1 MPVDSNFSYD
11 TLYDFHSNFDISEWL
26 SFKQAFP
33 LPHFN
38 IRSLSGNFEDFT
50 TMLTKLYIPF
60 SVIGLSETKIKFGEQ
75 PLINIDLPGYTF
87 VSQNTLSNAGG
98 VGFYVRNDLTF
109 TVLSELSCTTADYEA
124 LWIEIQKRHGHNI
137 ICGVIYRHPNDNL
150 DSVLEYL
157 NSTAERIDQGSKYCA
172 VLGDFKVDLLKI
184 EKHQPTD
191 DFLNTMSSFCFQPQI
206 LQPTRIQIIQLHL
219 LVIYFLIHWSI
230 LQSVVM

>member
-1 MPVDSNFSYD
+1 MKLAFTQCDCDYINFSCPKCPDGISISSSDKDRLCEYAALLSVNVSCVDNVCHLTNLDAELNMPVDSNFSYN

-26 SFKQAFP
+26 SFKQAFS
-33 LPHFN
+33 LPHSN

-87 VSQNTLSNAGG
+87 VPQNTLSNAGG

-124 LWIEIQKRHGHNI
+124 LWIEIQKRHGHDI

-150 DSVLEYL
+150 DTL
-157 NSTAERIDQGSKYCA
+157 T
-172 VLGDFKVDLLKI
+172 
-184 EKHQPTD
+184 
-191 DFLNTMSSFCFQPQI
+191 
-206 LQPTRIQIIQLHL
+206 
-219 LVIYFLIHWSI
+219 LI
-230 LQSVVM
+230 V